1 MSGALDPVPLLPLQD
16 SWGVPLVKDDEG
28 CIQFDYATNLV
39 GENLLH
45 DREKWFLEMGGAKWA
60 AVATHGIT

>member
-1 MSGALDPVPLLPLQD
+1 
-16 SWGVPLVKDDEG
+16 LVKDDEG

>member
-1 MSGALDPVPLLPLQD
+1 MQ
-16 SWGVPLVKDDEG
+16 
-28 CIQFDYATNLV
+28 QNLV

-45 DREKWFLEMGGAKWA
+45 DQDNWSLEMGGAKWA